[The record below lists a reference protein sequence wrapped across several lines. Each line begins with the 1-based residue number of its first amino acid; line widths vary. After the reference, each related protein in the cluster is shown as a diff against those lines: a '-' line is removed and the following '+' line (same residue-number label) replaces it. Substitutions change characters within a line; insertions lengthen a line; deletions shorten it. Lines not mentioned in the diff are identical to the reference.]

1 MADNKAGA
9 ACIPN
14 NIKNIHYFEAL
25 GFSHQMF
32 SIKMAE
38 KIALSGCS
46 EMKKKEILS
55 NCSCEVIIVNNKIK
69 GGK

>member
-1 MADNKAGA
+1 
-9 ACIPN
+9 
-14 NIKNIHYFEAL
+14 
-25 GFSHQMF
+25 MF
-32 SIKMAE
+32 SVKMAE